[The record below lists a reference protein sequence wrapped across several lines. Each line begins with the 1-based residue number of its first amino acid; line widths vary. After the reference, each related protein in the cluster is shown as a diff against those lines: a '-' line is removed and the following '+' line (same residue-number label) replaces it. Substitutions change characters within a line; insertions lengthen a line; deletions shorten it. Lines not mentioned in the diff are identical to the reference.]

1 VELSKPVEISSM
13 NRAFAGPTIISPEL
27 EKTKKR
33 KHNKSGEKLKV
44 MHSPQLF
51 SILEKIDCK

>member
-27 EKTKKR
+27 EKTKKE
-33 KHNKSGEKLKV
+33 NKTRVVKN
-44 MHSPQLF
+44 
-51 SILEKIDCK
+51 

>member
-44 MHSPQLF
+44 MHFPQLF
-51 SILEKIDCK
+51 SILEK